1 MALGTGS
8 GASVGSSPA
17 CTDGQETDG
26 VAPSFHMPAPATR
39 PDHSGTTCRLR
50 THTGPR
56 TMSPS
61 RDGDREDGALSQHEG
76 SRHELGQQ
84 TDSVHLPFIVR

>member
-1 MALGTGS
+1 MWHLLTR
-8 GASVGSSPA
+8 PLLPYA
-17 CTDGQETDG
+17 CTCDT
-26 VAPSFHMPAPATR
+26 AR
-39 PDHSGTTCRLR
+39 PLRDDMQTLR

-76 SRHELGQQ
+76 SRHELGQP
-84 TDSVHLPFIVR
+84 TDSLHLPFIVR